1 MANMLRR
8 LLRFSRACTGT
19 FHAVDQRSASRLS
32 AALVIALIT
41 CFAVT
46 MPLTL
51 PAVALA
57 ETVQDPVRLN
67 QAHSDRLSV
76 PEVQGLGCITA
87 GAAGAIGAYV
97 YSDMMVMAVAASA
110 GAGPAIGLP
119 LIVSGFVTGCGVGTT
134 IMPILLHFA
143 FGYSM

>member
-1 MANMLRR
+1 MADMLRR
-8 LLRFSRACTGT
+8 LLQFPRARSGT
-19 FHAVDQRSASRLS
+19 SYTTDQRPGSRLS
-32 AALVIALIT
+32 GLVVALIA
-41 CFAVT
+41 CFALT
-46 MPLTL
+46 MPLTQ
-51 PAVALA
+51 PCVALA
-57 ETVQDPVRLN
+57 ETVQDPARMTA
-67 QAHSDRLSV
+67 AHSDRLTV

-110 GAGPAIGLP
+110 GVSPAIGLP